1 MPGANRHPRGRTSA
15 GRSGGASRSVPTP
28 FVLGDLALGLGL
40 LLLGPAHLDHY
51 ADDRVTQHVEPI
63 TYHHNQHAGI
73 AHIERAVDLT
83 RRLWL
88 DRTLD
93 LALQRKLTCAPH
105 MLNPRL
111 AQ

>member
-1 MPGANRHPRGRTSA
+1 MPA
-15 GRSGGASRSVPTP
+15 P

-51 ADDRVTQHVEPI
+51 ANDRVPQHVEPI
-63 TYHHNQHAGI
+63 THHHYQHVGI

-83 RRLWL
+83 QRLRL
-88 DRTLD
+88 DRTVD
-93 LALQRKLTCAPH
+93 LALQRKLTCAPR